1 MTFRLPTLMTAAAV
15 LAAVPAAQAA
25 AAPTLAVEKHATTVS
40 TYRDAIAWSSYDAA
54 SGDYRLMLDRAGQI
68 APAAV
73 APSTT
78 AFDVDLG
85 TSRSGAL
92 VAVYSRTGRLYEYDI
107 ASAKE
112 RKLAIGVAGAK
123 LSQPTVLAGRIAFV
137 ARSNGR
143 DSLRLRKGSRG
154 AATVVYR
161 SPAITDP
168 DLSGTRLA
176 FVTTAGAGTL
186 HRVESLRVQTLSG
199 ASRTVYQAR
208 SGGVNAADI
217 VGPAFDAGGTHLFWA
232 RRNIGERS
240 GNRYVRLTLASGKL
254 AYAIGTDKLY
264 SASWIG
270 AADGFATALIGAD
283 DDASAPGDGV
293 TVGTTGPLAF
303 TARP

>member
-1 MTFRLPTLMTAAAV
+1 MTFRLPTLLTAAAV
-15 LAAVPAAQAA
+15 LAAAPAAQAA
-25 AAPTLAVEKHATTVS
+25 AASTLAVEQHATTVS

-54 SGDYRLMLDRAGQI
+54 SGDYKLMLDRAGRI

-73 APSTT
+73 ARSRT

-85 TSRSGAL
+85 TSRGGAL
-92 VAVYSRTGRLYEYDI
+92 VAVYSRAGKLYEYVV

-112 RKLAIGVAGAK
+112 RKLAVAVAGAK

-137 ARSNGR
+137 ARAKGH
-143 DSLRLRKGSRG
+143 DSLYLRKGTRG
-154 AATVVYR
+154 VGAVVSS
-161 SPAITDP
+161 SPAISDP

-176 FVTTAGAGTL
+176 FVATTGAGTL

-199 ASRTVYQAR
+199 AARTVYQAR
-208 SGGVNAADI
+208 SGGANAADI

-232 RRNIGERS
+232 RRNIGAGS
-240 GNRYVRLTLASGKL
+240 GNRYVRLTLASGEL

-264 SASWIG
+264 SASWIR

-293 TVGTTGPLAF
+293 TVATTGPLAF

>member
-1 MTFRLPTLMTAAAV
+1 MTFRLPTLVIAAAV
-15 LAAVPAAQAA
+15 LAAAPAAKAA

-54 SGDYRLMLDRAGQI
+54 SGTYRLMLDRAGRI

-73 APSTT
+73 KPSKT

-85 TSRSGAL
+85 TSRGGA
-92 VAVYSRTGRLYEYDI
+92 VIAVYSRGGHLYQFDV
-107 ASAKE
+107 ASGKE
-112 RKLAIGVAGAK
+112 RKLATAVHGAK
-123 LSQPTVLAGRIAFV
+123 LSEPTVMAGRIAFV
-137 ARSNGR
+137 ARSKGH
-143 DSLRLRKGSRG
+143 DSLHLRRG
-154 AATVVYR
+154 ARGAGAVVYS
-161 SPAITDP
+161 SPAISDP

-176 FVTTAGAGTL
+176 FVTATGAGTI
-186 HRVESLRVQTLSG
+186 HRVESLRVQTLNG

-208 SGGVNAADI
+208 SGGANYADI
-217 VGPAFDAGGTHLFWA
+217 VGPAFAADGTHLFWA
-232 RRNIGERS
+232 RRNIGAGS
-240 GNRYVRLTLASGKL
+240 GNRYVRLTLSSGKL

-270 AADGFATALIGAD
+270 AADGYATALIGAD